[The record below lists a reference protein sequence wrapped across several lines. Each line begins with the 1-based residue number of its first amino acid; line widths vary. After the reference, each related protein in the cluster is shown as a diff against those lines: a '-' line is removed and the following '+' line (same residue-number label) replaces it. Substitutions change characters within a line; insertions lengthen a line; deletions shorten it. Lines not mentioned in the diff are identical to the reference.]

1 MIKPF
6 ALALLTSC
14 LFFGSTAEACSFIAP
29 ESAAAHLKAAD
40 AIFIGRAI
48 KTRPSGYAHGFG
60 ELATTFAV
68 TRTIKGEPA
77 RRREV
82 FHDKP
87 GSTCGLL
94 FETGKTYPILT
105 HKVGR
110 GEMTGTSSM
119 PFFPVSDYD
128 RAANGP
134 L

>member
-6 ALALLTSC
+6 ALALLTS
-14 LFFGSTAEACSFIAP
+14 LIFGPTAEACSFIAP
-29 ESAAAHLKAAD
+29 KSAAAHLKRAD
-40 AIFIGRAI
+40 AMFIGRAL
-48 KTRPSGYAHGFG
+48 KTQPSGYADGFG
-60 ELATTFAV
+60 ELVTTFAV

-82 FHDKP
+82 LHDRP
-87 GSTCGLL
+87 GATCGLL

-105 HKVGR
+105 HKLGR

-128 RAANGP
+128 RAAKGP
-134 L
+134 V